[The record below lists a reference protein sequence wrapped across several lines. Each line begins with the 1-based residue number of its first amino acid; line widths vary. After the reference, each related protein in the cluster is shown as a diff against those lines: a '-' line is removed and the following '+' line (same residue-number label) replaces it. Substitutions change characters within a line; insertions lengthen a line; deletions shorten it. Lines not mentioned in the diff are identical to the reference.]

1 MQTSMNIWWQSQQKA
16 SVCSPASHEK
26 SKQGGSTPADL
37 SCGELQRATTAR
49 SDEGPWTHHDGWKPL
64 DLTTWISITE
74 KWQVCGWCAGG
85 VQSFLIRAILLSRRL
100 CCKLLCCSVYITY
113 ERRDD
118 LLWLD
123 VLFSYIA
130 FLNDSSSLRG
140 LHGDIPFVSWES
152 LLWCAVEDI
161 QKPQYSWQR
170 ACRLWVLRHPQ
181 QLPSTAW
188 IVWL

>member
-1 MQTSMNIWWQSQQKA
+1 MSRKPPCVRQLHMKSRSRVGEHLPT
-16 SVCSPASHEK
+16 SPAVSF
-26 SKQGGSTPADL
+26 S
-37 SCGELQRATTAR
+37 ATKTR

-130 FLNDSSSLRG
+130 FLNDSSSLGG
-140 LHGDIPFVSWES
+140 LHGDIP
-152 LLWCAVEDI
+152 LLAGRVCYD
-161 QKPQYSWQR
+161 
-170 ACRLWVLRHPQ
+170 VL
-181 QLPSTAW
+181 
-188 IVWL
+188 